1 MVKQRQVSFHE
12 IDTQAHNL
20 KVVGSNPTPATKF
33 TSTVQHVTRHLRVA
47 FCVRVAGVEA
57 GWKRAGQV
65 RRCGGAATDE

>member
-1 MVKQRQVSFHE
+1 
-12 IDTQAHNL
+12 
-20 KVVGSNPTPATKF
+20 
-33 TSTVQHVTRHLRVA
+33 VA